1 MKKKEKKATHISI
14 PAAEEKERFHIRIYI
29 LPILLI
35 ALLTAFDQLT
45 KYMVTSSFALYES
58 RVVIKNILSFTYIR
72 NAGVAWGMFQ
82 GKRIVFLVLTAV
94 VLLFCFYLYA
104 NIAEQKKYRLL
115 RIALI
120 VLVSGAVG
128 NMIDRI
134 KLGYV
139 VDFFCLEFI
148 NFPIFNVAD
157 IFVVV
162 SMIGIFLLIM
172 FKYSNEEFDEI
183 LGIWKKAGHHG
194 EHHGEKAEHDDKK
207 NEQSDK
213 GEGEV

>member
-1 MKKKEKKATHISI
+1 MENNTNQKKINSGTNTETKHS
-14 PAAEEKERFHIRIYI
+14 FQIRIYI

-45 KYMVTSSFALYES
+45 KYMITSSFELYES
-58 RVVIKNILSFTYIR
+58 KMVIQNILSFTYIR
-72 NAGVAWGMFQ
+72 NTGVAWGMFQ
-82 GKRIVFLVLTAV
+82 GKRIIFLVLTAV
-94 VLLFCFYLYA
+94 VLLFCFYIFA

-139 VDFFCLEFI
+139 VDFFCVEFI
-148 NFPIFNVAD
+148 DFPIFNVAD

-172 FKYSNEEFDEI
+172 FKYNNEEFDEI
-183 LGIWKKAGHHG
+183 LGIKKK
-194 EHHGEKAEHDDKK
+194 EYTR
-207 NEQSDK
+207 
-213 GEGEV
+213 

>member
-1 MKKKEKKATHISI
+1 MENNTNPKKINSGTNTETKHS
-14 PAAEEKERFHIRIYI
+14 FHIRIYV

-45 KYMVTSSFALYES
+45 KYMITSSFELYES
-58 RVVIKNILSFTYIR
+58 KMVIQNILSFTYIR
-72 NAGVAWGMFQ
+72 NTGVAWGMFQ
-82 GKRIVFLVLTAV
+82 GKRIIFLVLTAV
-94 VLLFCFYLYA
+94 VLLFCFYIFA

-139 VDFFCLEFI
+139 VDFFCVEFI
-148 NFPIFNVAD
+148 DFPIFNVAD

-172 FKYSNEEFDEI
+172 FKYNNEEFDEI
-183 LGIWKKAGHHG
+183 LGIKK
-194 EHHGEKAEHDDKK
+194 KNTQDDKIEK
-207 NEQSDK
+207 DERKKEQSDNN
-213 GEGEV
+213 EGDM

>member
-1 MKKKEKKATHISI
+1 MENNTNPKKINSGTNTETKHS
-14 PAAEEKERFHIRIYI
+14 FHIRIYV

-45 KYMVTSSFALYES
+45 KYMITSSFELYES
-58 RVVIKNILSFTYIR
+58 KMVIQNILSFTYIR
-72 NAGVAWGMFQ
+72 NTGVAWGMFQ
-82 GKRIVFLVLTAV
+82 GKRIIFLVLTAV
-94 VLLFCFYLYA
+94 VLLFCFYIFV

-139 VDFFCLEFI
+139 VDFFCVEFI
-148 NFPIFNVAD
+148 DFPIFNVAD

-172 FKYSNEEFDEI
+172 FKYNNEEFDEI
-183 LGIWKKAGHHG
+183 LGIKK
-194 EHHGEKAEHDDKK
+194 KNTQDDKIEK
-207 NEQSDK
+207 DERKKEQSDNS
-213 GEGEV
+213 EGDM

>member
-1 MKKKEKKATHISI
+1 MENNINQKKINSGTNTETKHS
-14 PAAEEKERFHIRIYI
+14 FHIRIYV

-45 KYMVTSSFALYES
+45 KYMITSSFELYES
-58 RVVIKNILSFTYIR
+58 KMVIQNILSFTYIR
-72 NAGVAWGMFQ
+72 NTGVAWGMFQ
-82 GKRIVFLVLTAV
+82 GKRIIFLVLTAV
-94 VLLFCFYLYA
+94 VLLFCFYIFA

-139 VDFFCLEFI
+139 VDFFCVEFI
-148 NFPIFNVAD
+148 DFPIFNVAD

-172 FKYSNEEFDEI
+172 FKYNNEEFDEI
-183 LGIWKKAGHHG
+183 LGIKK
-194 EHHGEKAEHDDKK
+194 KNTQDDKG
-207 NEQSDK
+207 DM
-213 GEGEV
+213 

>member
-14 PAAEEKERFHIRIYI
+14 PAAEGKERFHIRIYI

-45 KYMVTSSFALYES
+45 KYMVTSSFKLYES
-58 RVVIKNILSFTYIR
+58 RVVINHILSLTYIR

-82 GKRIVFLVLTAV
+82 GKRIVFLILTAV
-94 VLLFCFYLYA
+94 VLLFCFYIYA

-120 VLVSGAVG
+120 ILVSGAVG

-148 NFPIFNVAD
+148 DFPIFNVAD

-172 FKYSNEEFDEI
+172 FKYNNEEFDEI
-183 LGIWKKAGHHG
+183 LGIGKKAGHHG
-194 EHHGEKAEHDDKK
+194 ENTVHDDKK
-207 NEQSDK
+207 SEQNDK
-213 GEGEV
+213 GEDEV

>member
-1 MKKKEKKATHISI
+1 MENNINQKKINSGTNTETKHS
-14 PAAEEKERFHIRIYI
+14 FHIRIYV

-45 KYMVTSSFALYES
+45 KYMITSSFELYES
-58 RVVIKNILSFTYIR
+58 KMVIQNILSFTYIR
-72 NAGVAWGMFQ
+72 NTGVAWGMFQ
-82 GKRIVFLVLTAV
+82 GKRIIFLVLTAV
-94 VLLFCFYLYA
+94 VLLFCFYIFA

-139 VDFFCLEFI
+139 VDFFCVEFI
-148 NFPIFNVAD
+148 DFPIFNVAD

-172 FKYSNEEFDEI
+172 FKYNNEEFDEI
-183 LGIWKKAGHHG
+183 LGIKK
-194 EHHGEKAEHDDKK
+194 KNTQDDKIEK
-207 NEQSDK
+207 DERKKEQSDNN
-213 GEGEV
+213 EGDM

>member
-1 MKKKEKKATHISI
+1 M
-14 PAAEEKERFHIRIYI
+14 
-29 LPILLI
+29 PILLI

-45 KYMVTSSFALYES
+45 KYMITSSFELYES
-58 RVVIKNILSFTYIR
+58 KMVIQNILSFTYIR
-72 NAGVAWGMFQ
+72 NTGVAWGMFQ
-82 GKRIVFLVLTAV
+82 GKRIIFLVLTAV
-94 VLLFCFYLYA
+94 VLLFCFYIFA

-139 VDFFCLEFI
+139 VDFFCVEFI
-148 NFPIFNVAD
+148 DFPIFNVAD

-172 FKYSNEEFDEI
+172 FKYNNEEFDEI
-183 LGIWKKAGHHG
+183 LGIKK
-194 EHHGEKAEHDDKK
+194 KNTQDDKIEK
-207 NEQSDK
+207 DERKKEQSDNN
-213 GEGEV
+213 EGDM

>member
-1 MKKKEKKATHISI
+1 MENNTNQKKINSGTNTETKHS
-14 PAAEEKERFHIRIYI
+14 FHIRIYV

-45 KYMVTSSFALYES
+45 KYMITSSFELYES
-58 RVVIKNILSFTYIR
+58 KMVIQNILSFTYIR
-72 NAGVAWGMFQ
+72 NTGVAWGMFQ
-82 GKRIVFLVLTAV
+82 GKRIIFLVLTAV
-94 VLLFCFYLYA
+94 VLLFCFYIFA

-139 VDFFCLEFI
+139 VDFFCVEFI
-148 NFPIFNVAD
+148 DFPIFNVAD

-172 FKYSNEEFDEI
+172 FKYNNEEFDEI
-183 LGIWKKAGHHG
+183 LGIKK
-194 EHHGEKAEHDDKK
+194 KNTQDDKIEK
-207 NEQSDK
+207 DERK
-213 GEGEV
+213 KRAE

>member
-14 PAAEEKERFHIRIYI
+14 PASEGKERFHIRIYI

-45 KYMVTSSFALYES
+45 KYMVTSSFKLYES
-58 RVVIKNILSFTYIR
+58 RVVINHILSLSYIR

-82 GKRIVFLVLTAV
+82 GKRIIFLILTAV
-94 VLLFCFYLYA
+94 VLLFCFYIYA

-120 VLVSGAVG
+120 ILVSGAVG

-148 NFPIFNVAD
+148 DFPIFNVAD

-172 FKYSNEEFDEI
+172 FKYNNEEFDEI
-183 LGIWKKAGHHG
+183 LGIGKKAGHH
-194 EHHGEKAEHDDKK
+194 EENTAHDDKK
-207 NEQSDK
+207 SEQNDK
-213 GEGEV
+213 GEDEV

>member
-1 MKKKEKKATHISI
+1 MENNTNQKKINSGTNTETKHS
-14 PAAEEKERFHIRIYI
+14 FHIRIYV

-45 KYMVTSSFALYES
+45 KYMITSSFELYES
-58 RVVIKNILSFTYIR
+58 KMVIQNILSFTYIR
-72 NAGVAWGMFQ
+72 NTGVAWGMFQ
-82 GKRIVFLVLTAV
+82 GKRIIFLVLTAV
-94 VLLFCFYLYA
+94 VLLFCFYIFA

-139 VDFFCLEFI
+139 VDFFCVEFI
-148 NFPIFNVAD
+148 DFPIFNVAD

-172 FKYSNEEFDEI
+172 FKYNNEEFDEI
-183 LGIWKKAGHHG
+183 LGIKK
-194 EHHGEKAEHDDKK
+194 KNTQDDKIEK
-207 NEQSDK
+207 DERKKKQSDNN
-213 GEGEV
+213 EGDM

>member
-1 MKKKEKKATHISI
+1 MENNTNQKKINSGTNTETKHS
-14 PAAEEKERFHIRIYI
+14 FHIRIYV

-45 KYMVTSSFALYES
+45 KYMITSSFELYES
-58 RVVIKNILSFTYIR
+58 KMVIQNILSFTYIR
-72 NAGVAWGMFQ
+72 NTGVAWGMFQ
-82 GKRIVFLVLTAV
+82 GKRIIFLVLTAV
-94 VLLFCFYLYA
+94 VLLFCFYIFA

-139 VDFFCLEFI
+139 VDFFCVEFI
-148 NFPIFNVAD
+148 DFPIFNVAD

-172 FKYSNEEFDEI
+172 FKYNNEEFDEI
-183 LGIWKKAGHHG
+183 LGIKK
-194 EHHGEKAEHDDKK
+194 KNTQDDKIEK
-207 NEQSDK
+207 DERKKEQSDNN
-213 GEGEV
+213 EGDM